1 MMGMDCSTLQSGLA
15 KHPLVSILGKL
26 AVELP
31 PSGLENGAPVG
42 EGDESNDVRIKIDG
56 EVVPER

>member
-15 KHPLVSILGKL
+15 KHPLVSIFGKL

-31 PSGLENGAPVG
+31 SSGLENDAPAG
-42 EGDESNDVRIKIDG
+42 EGDGSNNVRIKIDG
-56 EVVPER
+56 EVVAER